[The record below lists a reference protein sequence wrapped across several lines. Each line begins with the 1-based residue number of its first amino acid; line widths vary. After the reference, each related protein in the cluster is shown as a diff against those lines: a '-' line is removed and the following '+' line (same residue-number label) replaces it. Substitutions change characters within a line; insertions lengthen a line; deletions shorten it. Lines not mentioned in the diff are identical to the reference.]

1 MTLMQSS
8 SFAASHK
15 SQGLDDRGSRVKQSF
30 RREKA
35 RMSSSLI
42 AMRRAP
48 RNVPQRLLPAFVRR
62 LAALALVIAGP
73 GVSVVLAQGVNQ
85 GANRLESIQAQT
97 VSGNKVELTLRL
109 SDTAPTP
116 LSFTVDNPARIS
128 LDLPDTTVA
137 LPSRRVDV
145 KQGVLDTVN
154 VAEAGGRTRVVLN
167 VDSLVPYDTRVEGN
181 TIVVT
186 VDAGAGSSLS
196 SVSSTPA
203 MSVATSRAAEPV
215 YGQRSVSNIDFRR
228 GSDGSGR
235 IIVQLTDSKVPADLR
250 QEGGRV
256 VVDFARTNLPESL
269 MQRLDVV
276 DFATPVNTVDA
287 LRIAD
292 GTRLVIAASGDYEQ
306 LAYQSDNIYTIEI
319 KPVVKLPP
327 ELQDVKEYTGER
339 LTLNFQDIETR
350 AVLQLLADTSGQ
362 NMVIT
367 DTVSGNVTLRLQNVP
382 WDQALDVVMRT
393 KGLDMRREGNVV
405 FIAPAAEIAAREK
418 ELLSARQQVQELA
431 PLRTEYLQINYAKAS
446 DLAALIKAGA
456 GNSLLS
462 ERGSAAIDERT
473 NTLLLQ
479 DTSERLADI
488 RRLVSTLDI
497 PVRQVLI
504 EARIVIV
511 NDDYS
516 RELGVRFG
524 STVAFDHGGSEGG
537 GIVGANG
544 FVTEDDEYILSRA
557 SPDPRGTPGFVQG
570 DPLDRYMVNLPVA
583 NPAGRLAL
591 TLLDSDY
598 LVDLEL
604 SAAQAEGRGEII
616 SSPRLIT
623 ANQREATI
631 EQGVEIPYQESSSS
645 GATTTSFKKAVL
657 SLKVTPQITPDNR
670 VILDLTVSK
679 DSVGQLV
686 ASATGGFVPSID
698 TREIVTQVLVNDGQ
712 TVVLGGILETE
723 RRESEQ
729 KVPYLGDIPVLG
741 RLFKS
746 TSSTDNKD
754 ELLIFVTPRILREG
768 SSLY

>member
-1 MTLMQSS
+1 MSSS
-8 SFAASHK
+8 SFVRRAHPPRA
-15 SQGLDDRGSRVKQSF
+15 GRPVDR
-30 RREKA
+30 
-35 RMSSSLI
+35 
-42 AMRRAP
+42 AMRTF
-48 RNVPQRLLPAFVRR
+48 VQRLGV
-62 LAALALVIAGP
+62 ALLVMAGP
-73 GVSVVLAQGVNQ
+73 GALTALAQGT
-85 GANRLESIQAQT
+85 NRLESIDAQS

-109 SDTAPTP
+109 SDPAPTP
-116 LSFTVDNPARIS
+116 LTFTVDNPARIS
-128 LDLPDTTVA
+128 LDLPDTSIA
-137 LPSRRVDV
+137 MPSRRIDV
-145 KQGVLDTVN
+145 KRGVLDTVN
-154 VAEAGGRTRVVLN
+154 VAEANGRTRVVLN
-167 VDSLVPYDTRVEGN
+167 VDNLVPYEVRAEGN
-181 TIVVT
+181 TLIVT
-186 VDAGAGSSLS
+186 VDAG
-196 SVSSTPA
+196 
-203 MSVATSRAAEPV
+203 SVARAGGAVATTAAAAAPRAAAAV
-215 YGQRSVSNIDFRR
+215 TGQRSVSNIDFRR

-235 IIVQLTDSKVPADLR
+235 VIVELTDARVPADLR

-256 VVDFARTNLPESL
+256 VVDFARTTLPESL

-287 LRIAD
+287 MRIAD
-292 GTRLVIAASGDYEQ
+292 GARLVIAASGDYEQ

-367 DTVSGNVTLRLQNVP
+367 DTVAGNVTLRLQNVP

-431 PLRTEYLQINYAKAS
+431 PLRTEYLQINYAKAA
-446 DLAALIKAGA
+446 DLAALVKSGQ

-462 ERGSAAIDERT
+462 ERGSASIDERT

-479 DTSERLADI
+479 DTAERLADI

-524 STVAFDHGGSEGG
+524 TTAAFNHGGSDGG

-544 FVTEDDEYILSRA
+544 FVTEEDEYVLSRRPGD
-557 SPDPRGTPGFVQG
+557 SRGTPGFVQG
-570 DPLDRYMVNLPVA
+570 DPLDRYMVNLPAA

-698 TREIVTQVLVNDGQ
+698 TREIITQVLVNDGQ

-723 RRESEQ
+723 RRETEQ

-746 TSSTDNKD
+746 TSNTDNKD

>member
-1 MTLMQSS
+1 M
-8 SFAASHK
+8 
-15 SQGLDDRGSRVKQSF
+15 SRS
-30 RREKA
+30 
-35 RMSSSLI
+35 I
-42 AMRRAP
+42 
-48 RNVPQRLLPAFVRR
+48 
-62 LAALALVIAGP
+62 LALVNEFRAGIPLFAQRLVLVAIAGTAL
-73 GVSVVLAQGVNQ
+73 SANALAQSTQ
-85 GANRLESIQAQT
+85 LQAIDAAPLT
-97 VSGNKVELTLRL
+97 GNSVQLTLRL

-116 LSFTVDNPARIS
+116 LTFTVDNPARIA
-128 LDLPDTTVA
+128 LDLPNTTVA
-137 LPSRRVDV
+137 MSSRRVDV

-154 VAEAGGRTRVVLN
+154 VAEANGRTRVVLN
-167 VDSLVPYDTRVEGN
+167 VDNLVPYETQVQGN

-186 VDAGAGSSLS
+186 LGAGGARAGAPTSN
-196 SVSSTPA
+196 TA
-203 MSVATSRAAEPV
+203 AAAAATSRPAAPISGARTV
-215 YGQRSVSNIDFRR
+215 NNIDFRR

-235 IIVQLTDSKVPADLR
+235 IIVELTDARVPADLK
-250 QEGGRV
+250 QEGGRIV
-256 VVDFARTNLPESL
+256 VNFAKTSLPEAL
-269 MQRLDVV
+269 MQRLDVT

-287 LRIAD
+287 LRVGD

-306 LAYQSDNIYTIEI
+306 LAYQSDNVYTIEI

-327 ELQDVKEYTGER
+327 ELQDQKEYTGER

-362 NMVIT
+362 NMVIS
-367 DTVSGNVTLRLQNVP
+367 DTVGGNVTLRLQNVP
-382 WDQALDVVMRT
+382 WDQALDIVMRT
-393 KGLDMRREGNVV
+393 KGLDMRRDGNVM

-418 ELLSARQQVQELA
+418 ELLAARQEVQELA
-431 PLRTEYLQINYAKAS
+431 PLRTEYLQVNYAKAS
-446 DLAALIKAGA
+446 DLAALIKSGA
-456 GNSLLS
+456 GSSLLS
-462 ERGSAAIDERT
+462 ERGSVAIDERT
-473 NTLLLQ
+473 NTLLIQ
-479 DTSERLADI
+479 DVSERLADI

-497 PVRQVLI
+497 PVRQVMI

-511 NDDYS
+511 NDDFS
-516 RELGVRFG
+516 RDLGVRFG
-524 STVAFDHGGSEGG
+524 ATAAFDHGGSDGG
-537 GIVGANG
+537 GIVGGNN
-544 FVTEDDEYILSRA
+544 FVTEDDEYVLTRGG
-557 SPDPRGTPGFVQG
+557 PDPRGTPGFVQG
-570 DPLDRYMVNLPVA
+570 NPEDRYMVNLPAA

-598 LVDLEL
+598 IVDLEL
-604 SAAQAEGRGEII
+604 TAAEAEGRGEIL

-670 VILDLTVSK
+670 VILDLTVAK

-723 RRESEQ
+723 RRESER
-729 KVPYLGDIPVLG
+729 KVPLLGDIPVLG
-741 RLFKS
+741 YLFKS
-746 TSSTDNKD
+746 TTRTDNKD